1 MKNNKKLIAS
11 IGAIILIISSQIS
24 LKSITNELFIY
35 TFYAITL
42 SLALMYL
49 INDKKNLKRNIAYI
63 FIITILTVIVNLI
76 TY

>member
-24 LKSITNELFIY
+24 LKTITNELFIY